1 MKKTARRV
9 YVLTVKELLQLT
21 RDTALIIAT
30 VYLFLLDV
38 YIAGSG
44 VSISLRNALLQTL
57 DRDRSN
63 HSREL
68 TNRFTAPY
76 FIFSGEI
83 REEAEAL
90 RLLERGEVMVVL
102 DIPDGFEEDILAG
115 RRTSVQMLVDT
126 SNSAIGFLAA
136 SYGGQIVAQFSQ
148 DQAFDRLGLKEEDI
162 ERLPFIRSDQRVWF
176 NPNQRE
182 SWFMSVSELLTV
194 ITLLTML
201 LPAAAMVREKERGTI
216 EQLLVSPLSPLEIMF
231 SKVLA
236 MTVVILVGTAASIG
250 FVLLPVFQVP
260 LRGSLGLFFLATGLY
275 VFTSCG
281 YGLFI
286 ATLARNLAQVGLLTI
301 IAIAPIIFL
310 SGTWTPPEAM
320 PAWLRQLMVFS
331 PLHYYILITYGIF
344 FKATGLKVLWSEFLG
359 MVALGLGI
367 FAFGAYR
374 FRRQF

>member
-1 MKKTARRV
+1 MRASLRRI
-9 YVLTVKELLQLT
+9 YVLTIKELLQLV
-21 RDTALIIAT
+21 RDTALIVAT
-30 VYLFLLDV
+30 VYLFLVDV

-44 VSISLRNALLQTL
+44 VSISLRNTLLMGL
-57 DRDRSN
+57 DHDRSH

-68 TNRFTAPY
+68 MARFTSPY
-76 FIFSGEI
+76 FIYAGEVA
-83 REEAEAL
+83 RSQEAI
-90 RLLERGEVMVVL
+90 RLLERGEAMVVL
-102 DIPDGFEEDILAG
+102 DIPEGFEADIASG
-115 RRTSVQMLVDT
+115 RGTEVQMLVDT

-136 SYGGQIVAQFSQ
+136 SYGGQIVATFSQ
-148 DQAFDRLGLKEEDI
+148 DQAFERLGLKDEDLEKLPLI
-162 ERLPFIRSDQRVWF
+162 INRERIWF

-182 SWFMSVSELLTV
+182 PWFMSVSELLTV

-216 EQLLVSPLSPLEIMF
+216 EQLLVSPLGPLEIMF

-236 MTVVILVGTAASIG
+236 MTGVILVGTAASIG
-250 FVLLPVFQVP
+250 FVLEPIFKVP
-260 LRGSLGLFFLATGLY
+260 LRGSLPLFFLATALY

-320 PAWLRQLMVFS
+320 PFWLRELMVFS

-344 FKATGLKVLWSEFLG
+344 LKGVGLRTLWPEFLG
-359 MVALGLGI
+359 MITLGLAI